1 MASETA
7 VLSRWMPWAA
17 RVTDADWNAVYAEQ
31 LPRIYNFLRYRVANP
46 ADAEDLT
53 SATFERA
60 WRSRHRYRRDF
71 EGFAAWLFA
80 IARNLPLS
88 PYPRARPPPPPHPP
102 APLPTPP
109 PPPPHPP
116 P

>member
-60 WRSRHRYRRDF
+60 WRSRHRYRGDF

-80 IARNLPLS
+80 IARNLAIDH
-88 PYPRARPPPPPHPP
+88 YRRARPTVPLE
-102 APLPTPP
+102 AAGPLPGPP
-109 PPPPHPP
+109 
-116 P
+116 